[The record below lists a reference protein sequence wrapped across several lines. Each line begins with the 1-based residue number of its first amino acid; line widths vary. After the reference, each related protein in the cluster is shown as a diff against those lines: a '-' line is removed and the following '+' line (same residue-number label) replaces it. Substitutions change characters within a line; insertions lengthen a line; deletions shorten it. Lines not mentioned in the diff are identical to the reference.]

1 MIKEATAAEAQAAWG
16 VEAHLFGERWA
27 SGDWLALVE
36 TETGIVLTVRRC
48 DNGLWLRLDVPK
60 AAKLSARNAAAV
72 AIGLGKR
79 MVGDADA
86 RWGADVDG
94 IDWVFPVWGNLSLRS
109 RVFQNLGNALRQLN
123 DHEWRLSVKEARR
136 WAGA

>member
-1 MIKEATAAEAQAAWG
+1 MIKEATPAEAQAAWD
-16 VEAHLFGERWA
+16 VDERLFRERRA

-36 TETGIVLTVRRC
+36 TETGIVLTTRRC

-60 AAKLSARNAAAV
+60 GARLSTQDAAAV
-72 AIGLGKR
+72 AIRLGKR

-86 RWGADVDG
+86 RWGAGVDG
-94 IDWVFPVWGNLSLRS
+94 IDWVFPVWGNLALRS
-109 RVFQNLGNALRQLN
+109 RVFQSLGNALRQLN
-123 DHEWRLSVKEARR
+123 DHEWRLSVKEART